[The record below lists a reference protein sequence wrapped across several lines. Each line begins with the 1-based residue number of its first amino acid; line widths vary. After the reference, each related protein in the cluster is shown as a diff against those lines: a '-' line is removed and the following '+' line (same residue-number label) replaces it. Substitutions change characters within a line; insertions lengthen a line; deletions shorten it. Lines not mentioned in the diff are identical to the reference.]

1 MSSQPEFLSI
11 KRQERLSVQ
20 AADQLAQMILD
31 HTLPA
36 GSRLPP
42 ERQMAES
49 LGVSRTVVREAIRLL
64 EARRLIEAKPG
75 SGAIIRGFSSDPVS
89 ESISM
94 LLGDIHAGV
103 SFEDVQAV
111 RSVLEIAT
119 VRLAAENATDDDL
132 ACISD
137 ALDRMVAAHTVE
149 THLQA
154 DRDFHL
160 AIAMATHNKVFV
172 LLIEALIDIMME
184 TWYAYWEPQQALG
197 SSHPLAENP
206 EQIESNRLHAQIL
219 EAIRAGDSPSVQ
231 RAMADMLEH
240 WSHMY
245 SSASPATTAPHH

>member
-11 KRQERLSVQ
+11 KRQERLSVR

-42 ERQMAES
+42 ERRLAES

-64 EARRLIEAKPG
+64 EARRLIEARPG
-75 SGAIIRGFSSDPVS
+75 AGAVVRGFSSDAVS
-89 ESISM
+89 DSIGL
-94 LLGDIHAGV
+94 LLGDRHAGV

-119 VRLAAENATDDDL
+119 VRLAAENATNDDL

-137 ALDRMVAAHTVE
+137 ALDRMVAAATVE
-149 THLQA
+149 AHLDA

-184 TWYAYWEPQQALG
+184 TWYAYWEPQEAH
-197 SSHPLAENP
+197 SSTQPLAENQ
-206 EQIESNRLHAQIL
+206 EQIESNRLHAQIFA
-219 EAIRAGDSPSVQ
+219 AIRAGDSGSVE

-240 WSHMY
+240 WAHMY
-245 SSASPATTAPHH
+245 SSASAPPPPD